1 MKKQVIHTIPFLI
14 RTLDDLKLAEVCLD
28 SLAKS
33 DPNGLVVLYN
43 QGVLTN
49 KELEKFLKEFNL
61 QFTVIG
67 EGVNI
72 GIGQGRMACFQ
83 YIWTEFSNIEFI
95 SEIHI
100 DMFFPQ
106 NWVKE
111 LICFLEKNTWEPMIC
126 PGILTSKG
134 ELHPEKKEK
143 RMVKEIPFGNEEHM
157 NDLLDKLTF
166 DKVVE
171 GFVHP
176 VLHRSEI
183 LKAVGG
189 YDTRF
194 LQGKQGYEDDSLLIG
209 YRYYLGTK
217 INWKPKCLLKTRVY
231 HATLAQRASLIDK
244 NQDFQK
250 NLRGLIYQYGVK
262 GLMELNSIYED
273 NNHFKEIAAQLLKE
287 I

>member
-1 MKKQVIHTIPFLI
+1 
-14 RTLDDLKLAEVCLD
+14 
-28 SLAKS
+28 
-33 DPNGLVVLYN
+33 
-43 QGVLTN
+43 
-49 KELEKFLKEFNL
+49 
-61 QFTVIG
+61 
-67 EGVNI
+67 
-72 GIGQGRMACFQ
+72 
-83 YIWTEFSNIEFI
+83 
-95 SEIHI
+95 
-100 DMFFPQ
+100 
-106 NWVKE
+106 
-111 LICFLEKNTWEPMIC
+111 
-126 PGILTSKG
+126 
-134 ELHPEKKEK
+134 
-143 RMVKEIPFGNEEHM
+143 MVKEIPLGNEELM
-157 NDLLDKLTF
+157 NDLLNQLTF

-176 VLHRSEI
+176 VLHRSEV

-231 HATLAQRASLIDK
+231 HATLAQRISLIDK

-262 GLMELNSIYED
+262 GLMELSSIYED
-273 NNHFKEIAAQLLKE
+273 NNHFKEIADQLLRE